1 MGERWAH
8 NRENLGLNPGQGS
21 SHDPSS
27 YRSNKSSDLGGLL
40 NGMTKC
46 LNRTIKMSAR
56 VVQVRVVQL
65 KKFVLTIGMGRMN

>member
-1 MGERWAH
+1 
-8 NRENLGLNPGQGS
+8 
-21 SHDPSS
+21 
-27 YRSNKSSDLGGLL
+27 
-40 NGMTKC
+40 MTKC